1 MKSSAAVT
9 PVTEGYY
16 LLNPGDTA
24 QKVARRLYGD
34 VHKSNV
40 LLQANPEDWNYLERI
55 VVPNKKGRITTLLS
69 SQEKPASVIKR
80 MFPNQP
86 VHLYTTSFLIWNG
99 GERNFLREGEL
110 VFVPER

>member
-1 MKSSAAVT
+1 MI
-9 PVTEGYY
+9 EHIDHGLY

-24 QKVARRLYGD
+24 SVVARRVYGD

-40 LLQANPEDWNYLERI
+40 ILQANPGDWDEKLRL
-55 VVPNKKGRITTLLS
+55 VVPNKKGRTAYL
-69 SQEKPASVIKR
+69 QEGESPTDVIKR

-86 VHLYTTSFLIWNG
+86 VHLYTLQYKIWNG
-99 GERNFLREGEL
+99 GDDGWLGEDDL